1 MDISTQEKI
10 RNIAIISHV
19 DHGKTTLVDGLLRQS
34 GTFRSNQTVLNRV
47 MDSND
52 LERERGIT
60 ILAKNTAIYYQGCRI
75 NIVDTPGHADF
86 SGEVERILRMVD
98 GVLLLVDAVDGPMPQ
113 TKFVLTKSLQL
124 GLRPIVVVN
133 KIDRPEARPDEVVN
147 QTFDLFTLL
156 GADDQQLDFPIIYAS
171 AKEGCAIR
179 QLDDPRVDLGALFE
193 TILSHVPPPLG
204 NPDLPL
210 QMLVTTLDYDN
221 YLGRIAIGK
230 IENGVIKLGNP
241 IARVKRD
248 GNIEKGQVTKLYGF
262 HGLGRIDLDSAQ
274 AGEVVAIAGLEQ
286 IEIGETITDSD
297 TPRALPPIEIGEPTL
312 TMEFMVNSSPLAG
325 TEGRYYT
332 SRHLLERLFRELRTN
347 VALRIEETENGDVFK
362 VSGRGELHLA
372 ILIEN
377 MRREG
382 YELAV
387 SKPRVIFR
395 EVSGETL
402 EPYELLTV
410 DIEAIYQGVV
420 IEMLGQRKGEILNHS
435 SGTDGRVRFE
445 YRIPARSLLGLQSEF
460 INKTKGTGVL
470 HHIFDAYGP
479 YKGEIP
485 TRMQGVLIAMKA
497 GETVAYSLFH
507 LRERGILFVGPGV
520 KCYAGMIIGEHSREN
535 DLVVNPLKSKK
546 LTNMRAAGS
555 DENIQLTPPCLL
567 SLEQAI
573 EFIADDE
580 LVEITPLSLRL
591 RKRILNENDRKRTAR
606 IQSLRNRGTSVHLHP
621 TSSSQSPN

>member
-1 MDISTQEKI
+1 MDVSTQEKI
-10 RNIAIISHV
+10 RNIAIIAHV

-34 GTFRSNQTVLNRV
+34 GTFRSNQTVQERV
-47 MDSND
+47 MDSNE

-60 ILAKNTAIYYQGCRI
+60 ILAKNTAIHYQGHRI

-86 SGEVERILRMVD
+86 SGEVERILKMVD
-98 GVLLLVDAVDGPMPQ
+98 GALLLVDAVDGPMPQ
-113 TKFVLTKSLQL
+113 TKFVLAKSLRL

-133 KIDRPEARPDEVVN
+133 KIDRPDCRPDEVVN
-147 QTFDLFTLL
+147 QTFDLFIQL

-171 AKEGCAIR
+171 AKEGYAMR
-179 QLDDPRVDLGALFE
+179 RLDDPRRDLGPLFE
-193 TILSHVPPPLG
+193 TILSHVPPPSG
-204 NPDLPL
+204 SPDLPL
-210 QMLVTTLDYDN
+210 QMLVTTLDHDN
-221 YLGRIAIGK
+221 YVGRIAIGK
-230 IENGVIKLGNP
+230 IENGVLKVGSP

-248 GNIEKGQVTKLYGF
+248 GSIEKGRVMKLYGF

-274 AGEVVAIAGLEQ
+274 AGEVVAIAGLEG
-286 IEIGETITDSD
+286 IEIGETIADPEKS
-297 TPRALPPIEIGEPTL
+297 RALPPIEIGEPTL
-312 TMEFMVNSSPLAG
+312 TMEFMVNNSPLAG
-325 TEGRYYT
+325 TEGRYIT
-332 SRHLLERLFRELRTN
+332 SRHLRERLFRELRTN
-347 VALRIEETENGDVFK
+347 VALQVEETETGDIFK

-387 SKPRVIFR
+387 SKPRVILR
-395 EVSGETL
+395 KVGGETH

-410 DIEAIYQGVV
+410 DVEECYQGTV
-420 IEMLGQRKGEILNHS
+420 IEKLGKRKGEILNHQI
-435 SGTDGRVRFE
+435 GTDGRVRFE

-460 INKTKGTGVL
+460 LTETKGTGVL
-470 HHIFDAYGP
+470 HHIFDGYGP

-485 TRMQGVLIAMKA
+485 TRTRGVLIAMEP
-497 GETVAYSLFH
+497 GETIAYALFN
-507 LRERGILFVGPGV
+507 LQERGVLFVGPGV
-520 KCYAGMIIGEHSREN
+520 KCYAGTIIGEHSREN

-555 DENIQLTPPCLL
+555 DENIQLQPPRLL

-580 LVEITPLSLRL
+580 LVEVTPLSLRL
-591 RKRILNENDRKRTAR
+591 RKRILGENARKRAAKA
-606 IQSLRNRGTSVHLHP
+606 
-621 TSSSQSPN
+621 